1 MTAHPNYRYLRLLT
15 IAGSDSG
22 GAAGIQADLKTFAAL
37 GCYGMTAITAVTAQ
51 NTRGVTAIHAV
62 PPDILRAQIVAVLDD
77 IGVDAIKIGM
87 LPSPEAVQVVA
98 EILMCHGPQKV
109 RHVVLDPVMV
119 STSGDRL
126 MTAETVQVMVRTLLP
141 LVSVLTPNLDE
152 ATVLLGRELAGL
164 DDLETAAHE
173 LLTLG
178 PPAVLLKG
186 GHLQGPTVMD
196 VLVTAGGVRVQLP
209 APRIAS
215 HNLRGTGCTLS
226 SAIAAYLALGH
237 PLPQAVALARTY
249 LLHAIATGCDV
260 TTGNGH
266 GPLNHSYAPRAMF
279 KLALD

>member
-1 MTAHPNYRYLRLLT
+1 MTANPTYRYPRLLT
-15 IAGSDSG
+15 IAGSDSC

-87 LPSPEAVQVVA
+87 LPTPEAVQVVA
-98 EILMCHGPQKV
+98 EILTHYGPQKLK
-109 RHVVLDPVMV
+109 HVVLDPVMV
-119 STSGDRL
+119 ATSGDRL
-126 MTAETVQVMVRTLLP
+126 MTAQTVQVMVLTLFP

-152 ATVLLGRELAGL
+152 ATVLLGRAVTGL
-164 DDLETAAHE
+164 DDLETAAHD
-173 LLTLG
+173 LLGLG
-178 PPAVLLKG
+178 APAVLLKG

-196 VLVTAGGVRVQLP
+196 VLVTASGTRVQLP

-215 HNLRGTGCTLS
+215 LNLRGTGCTLS
-226 SAIAAYLALGH
+226 SAIAAHLALGH
-237 PLPQAVALARTY
+237 SLPQAVALARTY
-249 LLHAIATGCDV
+249 LLQTIATGRDV

-266 GPLNHSYAPRAMF
+266 GPLNHSHAPQAML
-279 KLALD
+279 KLVAH